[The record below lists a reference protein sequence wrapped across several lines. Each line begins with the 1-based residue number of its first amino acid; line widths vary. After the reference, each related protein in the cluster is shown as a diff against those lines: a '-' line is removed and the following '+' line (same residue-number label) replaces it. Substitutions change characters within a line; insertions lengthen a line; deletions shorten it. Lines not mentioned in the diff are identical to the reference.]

1 MGQTRAQCHNKQQG
15 CIFGF
20 FYIYLFMYMITD
32 LPILDDAVR
41 GARSHIQSIPK
52 TGFSLVW
59 TVENN
64 RSRLA

>member
-20 FYIYLFMYMITD
+20 LYIYLFMYMITD

-41 GARSHIQSIPK
+41 G
-52 TGFSLVW
+52 
-59 TVENN
+59 
-64 RSRLA
+64 SRVRTITHPINSKNGVFFGLDNCRFFF